1 MKFSERLTGGQSVSF
16 GCSPFIQLFGQK
28 GRTMEK
34 EYPLSEKYM
43 LSVNEAAT
51 YFSIGVKKMRRLA
64 EENRG
69 RFSVYSGNRYLIN
82 RAKFE
87 NFLLNSSEV

>member
-1 MKFSERLTGGQSVSF
+1 MNNIPAKNTL
-16 GCSPFIQLFGQK
+16 
-28 GRTMEK
+28 
-34 EYPLSEKYM
+34 PLSEKYM
-43 LSVNEAAT
+43 LSINESAT
-51 YFSIGVKKMRRLA
+51 YFGIGIKKMRRLA

>member
-1 MKFSERLTGGQSVSF
+1 MNNIPAGNEL
-16 GCSPFIQLFGQK
+16 
-28 GRTMEK
+28 
-34 EYPLSEKYM
+34 PLSEKYM
-43 LSVNEAAT
+43 LSINESAT
-51 YFSIGVKKMRRLA
+51 YFGIGIKKMRRLA

>member
-1 MKFSERLTGGQSVSF
+1 MNDNKAARNEL
-16 GCSPFIQLFGQK
+16 P
-28 GRTMEK
+28 M
-34 EYPLSEKYM
+34 SEKYM
-43 LSVNEAAT
+43 LSINEAAT
-51 YFSIGVKKMRRLA
+51 YFGIGVKKMRRLA

>member
-1 MKFSERLTGGQSVSF
+1 MNDNKAAKNEL
-16 GCSPFIQLFGQK
+16 
-28 GRTMEK
+28 
-34 EYPLSEKYM
+34 PLSEKYM
-43 LSVNEAAT
+43 LSINEAAT
-51 YFSIGVKKMRRLA
+51 YFGIGVKKMRRLA

-69 RFSVYSGNRYLIN
+69 RLSVYSGNRYLIN

>member
-1 MKFSERLTGGQSVSF
+1 
-16 GCSPFIQLFGQK
+16 
-28 GRTMEK
+28 
-34 EYPLSEKYM
+34 M
-43 LSVNEAAT
+43 LSINEAAT
-51 YFSIGVKKMRRLA
+51 YFGIGVKKMRRLA

>member
-1 MKFSERLTGGQSVSF
+1 MNDNKAAKNEL
-16 GCSPFIQLFGQK
+16 
-28 GRTMEK
+28 
-34 EYPLSEKYM
+34 PLSEKYM
-43 LSVNEAAT
+43 LSINEAAT
-51 YFSIGVKKMRRLA
+51 YFGIGVKKMRRLA

-69 RFSVYSGNRYLIN
+69 RFSVYSGNRYRIN